1 MIQIIFLRRM
11 SYQRRSKW
19 KLDNLLR
26 PLCFA
31 FYILNAACTYTFIYT
46 YLVAASKTFHGTGI
60 PPPPFKVQTPPFSY
74 VQPFPLRCP
83 KPPSP
88 PMSKPFPLQCPN
100 PSHFL
105 CPTLR
110 SPWCLTL
117 PPLRCPHPSP
127 SSVQTLSYSY
137 VQPLPPHYV
146 QLYSCDVQTLPLLNK
161 NVNKQ
166 LPLYIP
172 SQENNIHFMNLQ
184 KGFFVINCGCLPHV
198 PYVWPCKIIINNYSS
213 SPNGLMRREE

>member
-1 MIQIIFLRRM
+1 MIRITFLRRM
-11 SYQRRSKW
+11 SYLRRSKW

-31 FYILNAACTYTFIYT
+31 FYILNVACTYTFNLYVPRWG
-46 YLVAASKTFHGTGI
+46 LKNI
-60 PPPPFKVQTPPFSY
+60 PWYGDTPPSLMSN
-74 VQPFPLRCP
+74 PSLWCP
-83 KPPSP
+83 TLLS
-88 PMSKPFPLQCPN
+88 PMSKTLPPPSMSKLFPLQCPN

-105 CPTLR
+105 WPTLA
-110 SPWCLTL
+110 SPCLTL

-137 VQPLPPHYV
+137 VQPLPPPYV

-172 SQENNIHFMNLQ
+172 SQENNIPFMNLQ
-184 KGFFVINCGCLPHV
+184 KGFL
-198 PYVWPCKIIINNYSS
+198 
-213 SPNGLMRREE
+213 

>member
-1 MIQIIFLRRM
+1 MIRIIFLRRM
-11 SYQRRSKW
+11 SYLRRSKW
-19 KLDNLLR
+19 KLDNLLK

-46 YLVAASKTFHGTGI
+46 YLAGASKTFHGTGI
-60 PPPPFKVQTPPFSY
+60 PPPPFNLQTPPFSY

-83 KPPSP
+83 KPFPPP

-105 CPTLR
+105 CPTLP

-117 PPLRCPHPSP
+117 PPLRCPNPSP
-127 SSVQTLSYSY
+127 HSVHTPPYSQI
-137 VQPLPPHYV
+137 QPLPPPDV
-146 QLYSCDVQTLPLLNK
+146 QPYPCEVQTLPLVNK

-172 SQENNIHFMNLQ
+172 SPR
-184 KGFFVINCGCLPHV
+184 K
-198 PYVWPCKIIINNYSS
+198 
-213 SPNGLMRREE
+213 

>member
-1 MIQIIFLRRM
+1 MIRITFLRRM
-11 SYQRRSKW
+11 SYLRRSKW

-46 YLVAASKTFHGTGI
+46 YLVGASKTFHGRGYPLPPSMCKPLPSLMSNPSPRCPTLPSPMPKTL
-60 PPPPFKVQTPPFSY
+60 PPPS
-74 VQPFPLRCP
+74 
-83 KPPSP
+83 
-88 PMSKPFPLQCPN
+88 MSKLFPLQCPN

-105 CPTLR
+105 WPTLP
-110 SPWCLTL
+110 SPCLTL

-137 VQPLPPHYV
+137 VQPLPPPYV

-172 SQENNIHFMNLQ
+172 SQGNNIPFMNLQ
-184 KGFFVINCGCLPHV
+184 KGFL
-198 PYVWPCKIIINNYSS
+198 
-213 SPNGLMRREE
+213 